1 MAKRRSDEV
10 KVGISSSSGSS
21 VIVDLSQY
29 VDTIGEVS
37 IDPMVNETH
46 TFGDSWVER
55 TYTGVRGTSPIVIE
69 GYYDDAAA
77 SGPHALLGNATDMG
91 SERNF
96 EIDFGASDVVN
107 GKVILTGYNRLP
119 KRGELTRYRSTWT
132 PTGALGSPT

>member
-10 KVGISSSSGSS
+10 KIGITTTSASTT
-21 VIVDLSQY
+21 IVDLSQY
-29 VDTIGEVS
+29 VDTIGDVD
-37 IDPMVNETH
+37 ITPMVNETH

-55 TYTGVRGTSPIVIE
+55 TYTGVRGTNPIVVE

-77 SGPHALLGNATDMG
+77 SGPHAILGNASDMG
-91 SERNF
+91 AERNF

-132 PTGALGSPT
+132 PTGALGTAT